1 MSNKNLTQYY
11 AAVSVTSY
19 YSANLPHNALCTSP
33 RYTHCSGTLHISG
46 KNSHNIP
53 HPRYTSS
60 QSSATS
66 HIFDGNNHNI
76 PHPGYTSSRRSTTLH
91 ITNGNR
97 HNIPRPRTV
106 TSHITDGNSYN
117 ILALSQFIYLQW
129 QHSLMIKLTFGS
141 RGGRKLTKFLML
153 RQHALLPR
161 IRHKFP
167 PAQCSCMLQS
177 CRLISQRC
185 VKCF

>member
-1 MSNKNLTQYY
+1 MHFAQVLATRTAQ
-11 AAVSVTSY
+11 V
-19 YSANLPHNALCTSP
+19 PCTSLVK
-33 RYTHCSGTLHISG
+33 TVTTFHILAT
-46 KNSHNIP
+46 
-53 HPRYTSS
+53 HPRKAQLPRTSLMETITTFHTL
-60 QSSATS
+60 AT
-66 HIFDGNNHNI
+66 
-76 PHPGYTSSRRSTTLH
+76 YTSSRRSTTLH

-117 ILALSQFIYLQW
+117 ILALSQFIYIQW